1 MNIKEVNSLL
11 DQNNI
16 TEKLR
21 GEIIATVKKQLL
33 NEFQIEVVVS
43 NKSIVIDVYSE
54 FGKEDSFIFKFP
66 KTVEF
71 DYEDDMEELNE
82 EDVCGL

>member
-21 GEIIATVKKQLL
+21 GEIIATVKKQLS

-54 FGKEDSFIFKFP
+54 FGKEDSFIFKLP

-71 DYEDDMEELNE
+71 NYEDDIEELNE